1 MDSTTLITMFGAFLA
16 IMNPFVVLP
25 VFLAMTDGYEAS
37 QQRALVLRIAV
48 YSLTLCAIII
58 LTGNGIISFFGVSV
72 DQFRV
77 AGGIVLA
84 GIAWSMLNGAPSS
97 SHSGTKQEQGQMAD
111 LDSIAFYPIS
121 FPMIMGPGSIA
132 TLTLYSSHAE
142 HASDLM
148 VIGGMATVVLCLMF
162 LTLFFASAFSRVL
175 SETMRTITTRLMGMI
190 LLAISVAMITDGLR
204 AIFPVLERG

>member
-58 LTGNGIISFFGVSV
+58 LTGNGIITFFGVSV

-142 HASDLM
+142 RASDLL
-148 VIGGMATVVLCLMF
+148 VIGGMAAVVLCLMF

-204 AIFPVLERG
+204 VIFPVLERG